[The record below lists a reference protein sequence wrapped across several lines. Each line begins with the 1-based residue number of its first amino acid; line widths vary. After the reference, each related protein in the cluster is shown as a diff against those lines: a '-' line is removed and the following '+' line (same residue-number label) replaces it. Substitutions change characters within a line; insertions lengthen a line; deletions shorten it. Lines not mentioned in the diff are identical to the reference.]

1 MSCDNNPNRVA
12 RWASQVGAG
21 IAQLAGKRGF
31 YAGLALAG
39 SGLLGAGLVTLA
51 RRQSDTTRK
60 KTNTAASVIMMKP
73 IPQLPPRTKIK
84 PATDVSPNQRC
95 QGCHTLA
102 RNKQGPWYGIN
113 NRRYCPDC
121 APAAAQQAD
130 LELVSPGVT
139 NAGADSSANGRTLV
153 RTGHSREV
161 SAGRARA
168 QEPAYLPPERRV
180 ETRLEPSRIGLNIGT
195 DREPAG
201 FVVEQGYVL
210 LRPDGL
216 DTGLAISP
224 DLNVERRA
232 NGQVQ
237 VEEDTSRWW
246 ITHIA
251 SGRTLVN
258 QPYSSLAEAQM
269 LGNILAQ
276 IDWTRDEGEIPAA
289 EYHRASATIALY
301 NQTLAQA
308 NKEVRQTDGL
318 KVMAVSSGAGEGVN
332 QTGTRRLP
340 TSTQKAGTGESLA
353 GKLVADGYGGVS
365 RVLEDTGDKLFLID
379 SLGHRYEITRNEA
392 RTPDETD
399 FELCRVAM
407 SFDPARQQDTECA
420 KCNRSTAQTGTG
432 EMWYKMGWQ
441 AFCESCATE
450 HAAEEGY
457 IKEEEID
464 ANLETLG

>member
-1 MSCDNNPNRVA
+1 M
-12 RWASQVGAG
+12 
-21 IAQLAGKRGF
+21 
-31 YAGLALAG
+31 
-39 SGLLGAGLVTLA
+39 
-51 RRQSDTTRK
+51 
-60 KTNTAASVIMMKP
+60 
-73 IPQLPPRTKIK
+73 
-84 PATDVSPNQRC
+84 
-95 QGCHTLA
+95 
-102 RNKQGPWYGIN
+102 
-113 NRRYCPDC
+113 
-121 APAAAQQAD
+121 
-130 LELVSPGVT
+130 
-139 NAGADSSANGRTLV
+139 AGADSTVNGRTLV

-195 DREPAG
+195 DREPAR

-224 DLNVERRA
+224 DLNVERQA

-237 VEEDTSRWW
+237 VQEDTSRWW

-276 IDWTRDEGEIPAA
+276 LDWTRDEGEIPAA

-308 NKEVRQTDGL
+308 KKEPRQTDGS
-318 KVMAVSSGAGEGVN
+318 KEVAESSGVGERAN
-332 QTGTRRLP
+332 QTTTRRLP
-340 TSTQKAGTGESLA
+340 INTQKAGTGESLE

-365 RVLEDTGDKLFLID
+365 RVLDASRDGDKLFLID
-379 SLGHRYEITRNEA
+379 SLGQRYEIARNEA
-392 RTPDETD
+392 RTPDESD

-407 SFDPARQQDTECA
+407 SFDPAKQQDTECA
-420 KCNRSTAQTGTG
+420 KCNRSTAQTGAG

-464 ANLETLG
+464 ANLETPG